1 MRLARV
7 YNAIKPRIELHR
19 GRPGRAAAA
28 MTLAAARSPAHKPC
42 RYCEAPMS
50 DHTRKVCVAPVP
62 RGWGWPGWENVT

>member
-19 GRPGRAAAA
+19 GKRTRADAG
-28 MTLAAARSPAHKPC
+28 MTLAAARSPNAKPC
-42 RYCEAPMS
+42 RYCGAPLT
-50 DHTRKVCVAPVP
+50 DHSRKVCVAPVP